1 MTKSQT
7 IDLLKNQLP
16 GFYSV
21 EQVINLIEKIEEGSS
36 RRITTDDIEQA
47 IDKVI
52 NWVEHNE
59 RDLLD
64 LDSAE
69 LEMSYDNR
77 IEVVGVPINTDGLRE
92 ALENNF
98 MDFGEEENDIV
109 ELERVSSS
117 EFVPVDEREFRSTGD
132 LQFLIIE

>member
-1 MTKSQT
+1 MTKNQT
-7 IDLLKNQLP
+7 VDLLRSQLP

-36 RRITTDDIEQA
+36 RRITTNDIEQA

-52 NWVEHNE
+52 RWVEHNE

-69 LEMSYDNR
+69 LEMDYSNR

-98 MDFGEEENDIV
+98 MDFGEAEDDIV
-109 ELERVSSS
+109 ELERETLV
-117 EFVPVDEREFRSTGD
+117 EGGEFRSTGD
-132 LQFLIIE
+132 L

>member
-1 MTKSQT
+1 MTKNQT

-36 RRITTDDIEQA
+36 RKITTNDIEQA

-52 NWVEHNE
+52 SWIDNNE
-59 RDLLD
+59 RDVVD

-69 LEMSYDNR
+69 LEMDYSNR
-77 IEVVGVPINTDGLRE
+77 IEVVGIQINVDSLRE

-109 ELERVSSS
+109 ELERETLV
-117 EFVPVDEREFRSTGD
+117 EGGEFRSTGD
-132 LQFLIIE
+132 L

>member
-1 MTKSQT
+1 MTKNQT

-36 RRITTDDIEQA
+36 RRITTNDIEQA

-52 NWVEHNE
+52 RWVEHNE
-59 RDLLD
+59 RDFLD

-69 LEMSYDNR
+69 LEMDYSNR

-109 ELERVSSS
+109 ELERETLV
-117 EFVPVDEREFRSTGD
+117 EGGEFRSTGD
-132 LQFLIIE
+132 L

>member
-1 MTKSQT
+1 MTKNQT

-36 RRITTDDIEQA
+36 RRITTNDIEQA

-59 RDLLD
+59 REFLD
-64 LDSAE
+64 LESAE
-69 LEMSYDNR
+69 LEMDYSNR

-109 ELERVSSS
+109 ELERETLV
-117 EFVPVDEREFRSTGD
+117 EGGEFRSTGD
-132 LQFLIIE
+132 L

>member
-1 MTKSQT
+1 MTKNQT

-36 RRITTDDIEQA
+36 RKITTNDIEQA

-69 LEMSYDNR
+69 LEMDYSNR

-109 ELERVSSS
+109 ELERETLV
-117 EFVPVDEREFRSTGD
+117 EGGEFRSTGD
-132 LQFLIIE
+132 LQF